1 MPDHASLNDVKDV
14 WRNQM
19 TEAPQISLQRFRRK
33 AHKLQKKARREVYA
47 LSALA
52 AILVSSFLFALT
64 QTQGTVQRIGLGL
77 LAGWALLLP
86 FQAHRMLRQTPLAFD
101 STLATGID
109 FYRKQLER
117 HRDYHT
123 HIWRW
128 GVVPFLLGG
137 AVYGWPVIVGLAA
150 NPELLPNILPFSVLL
165 VVWVA
170 AFFYLRRRR
179 VQKLRRK
186 LDILDELQ
194 REIPS

>member
-1 MPDHASLNDVKDV
+1 MPDNPSLDDMKNL

-33 AHKLQKKARREVYA
+33 AYKLQKKARREVYA

-77 LAGWALLLP
+77 LAAWALLLP
-86 FQAHRMLRQTPLAFD
+86 FQAYRMLRLTAPASD
-101 STLATGID
+101 ATLATSVA
-109 FYRKQLER
+109 FYRRQLER
-117 HRDYHT
+117 HRDYHW

-137 AVYGWPVIVGLAA
+137 AVYGWPVFVGLAA
-150 NPELLPNILPFSVLL
+150 NPKLLPNILPFSVLL

-179 VQKLRRK
+179 VRKLRRK

-194 REIPS
+194 KEIPS

>member
-1 MPDHASLNDVKDV
+1 MPDNPTSDDMKLL

-33 AHKLQKKARREVYA
+33 AHKLQKKGRREVYA
-47 LSALA
+47 LSAVA
-52 AILVSSFLFALT
+52 AIFVSSLLFALA
-64 QTQGTVQRIGLGL
+64 QTQATGQRIGLGL
-77 LAGWALLLP
+77 LAFWALLLP
-86 FQAHRMLRQTPLAFD
+86 FQAHRMLRLTPLASD
-101 STLATGID
+101 ATLASSID

-117 HRDYHT
+117 HRDYSR

-137 AVYGWPVIVGLAA
+137 ALYLWPAFRAIAGNPKLA
-150 NPELLPNILPFSVLL
+150 PNIMPFSILL
-165 VVWVA
+165 GVWVA
-170 AFFYLRRRR
+170 AFFYLRRRQLR
-179 VQKLRRK
+179 KLRRK